1 MLLNS
6 LLLQN
11 VHENVHVFP
20 MKLNYSEPK
29 IYTGGVDIAMW
40 SKLSNQEKKAA
51 LNKPWYIYYSFRN
64 PESGKLVRQPN
75 IKGGV
80 NKLKTKRDRYQFL
93 RTLQES
99 LLKLLEYGFSPY
111 KDNSALEEAIFSKEV
126 IISKLDKSYNKEETP
141 SIIKEENKGVI
152 QVEDGSISISEAI
165 KLTLELKINMMNKNS
180 FVQYKSRIGLFKKWL
195 IEKEY
200 FENSITFITKKIVI
214 DYLNE
219 VLKRTS
225 ARNRNNSRTDIASM
239 FQLLEDNEV
248 IQDNF
253 VKKISVLKSV
263 PKRNKTYTPKLE
275 KQIYKYLEES
285 DAHLLLFVKFIS
297 YNFLR
302 PIEVC
307 RLKIEDVDIEDKK
320 LYVKAKNKPVKIKI
334 IPEILLNDLPDLSS
348 KDSKSFLF
356 GRFGIGESWDA
367 DETNKRN
374 EFSKR
379 FKKVKEH
386 FGLGTEFG
394 MYSFRHTFITKL
406 YRKFREGMSKHEAKS
421 KLMPITGHATML
433 ALDKYLRDIDAE
445 LPEDYSNMLYDNL
458 KNEKEEI
465 NERV

>member
-1 MLLNS
+1 
-6 LLLQN
+6 
-11 VHENVHVFP
+11 
-20 MKLNYSEPK
+20 
-29 IYTGGVDIAMW
+29 MW
-40 SKLSNQEKKAA
+40 PKLSNQEKKAA

-75 IKGGV
+75 IKAGV

-93 RTLQES
+93 RTMQQS
-99 LLKLLEYGFSPY
+99 LIKLLEYGFSPY
-111 KDNSALEEAIFSKEV
+111 NDNSTLERTLFSKETT
-126 IISKLDKSYNKEETP
+126 ITSKDESDYKEEV
-141 SIIKEENKGVI
+141 IKEISPIVKSKKNVL
-152 QVEDGSISISEAI
+152 VSDEDNSISISEAI
-165 KLTLELKINMMNKNS
+165 KLTLELKVNMMNKNS

-200 FENSITFITKKIVI
+200 FENSITFVTKRIVI

-320 LYVKAKNKPVKIKI
+320 LYVKAKNKPVKVKI

-356 GRFGIGESWDA
+356 GRFEIGEDWNA

-386 FGLGTEFG
+386 FELGTEFG